1 MVTDNILVNL
11 KVALYVRTV
20 SHGVH
25 LQWCC
30 ITWRIYRS
38 FNSAWVK
45 FVLEYCS
52 ISINSDG
59 HTSQAQKFP
68 KNFGCHRVTEGPS
81 ERVPWSKKFLER
93 PCGPTTCFGTR
104 CMIFFSDVTLSPT
117 DRPNGY
123 IRTGL
128 SHLKPAS
135 ELIKI
140 LQYVHPG
147 PPFHWSKAHVHC
159 LLKMATYN
167 DPLL

>member
-1 MVTDNILVNL
+1 MKLMLMVTDNILVNL

-81 ERVPWSKKFLER
+81 EGVPGAKKNWS
-93 PCGPTTCFGTR
+93 GPAGQLYVLARSVRFFFGRHT
-104 CMIFFSDVTLSPT
+104 VTLSPM

-140 LQYVHPG
+140 LQYDRE
-147 PPFHWSKAHVHC
+147 A
-159 LLKMATYN
+159 
-167 DPLL
+167 